1 MKIESI
7 GKTIGTKGIQI
18 INIADREAE
27 KERVVV
33 SDTMKSIIQ
42 LIEPLVTLAFT
53 QEIHGLE
60 IGGQCTREED
70 IQDLDREKIRIQAV
84 ELDEVDQKVT
94 KEVMQEQEG
103 IVVLEVAQEVER
115 LEMIF
120 TLEGLEQTL
129 IRQNF

>member
-7 GKTIGTKGIQI
+7 GKTIGTKDIKI
-18 INIADREAE
+18 INIADLEAE
-27 KERVVV
+27 KERVVD

-42 LIEPLVTLAFT
+42 IIEPLVTLAFT
-53 QEIHGLE
+53 QKIHDLE

-70 IQDLDREKIRIQAV
+70 ILDLDPEKILIHTV
-84 ELDEVDQKVT
+84 EADEADQKVT

-103 IVVLEVAQEVER
+103 IVVLEVAQEVEK

-120 TLEGLEQTL
+120 TPEGLEQTL

>member
-94 KEVMQEQEG
+94 KDVMQEQEG

>member
-53 QEIHGLE
+53 QKIHGLE

>member
-7 GKTIGTKGIQI
+7 GKTIGTKDIKI
-18 INIADREAE
+18 INIADLEAE
-27 KERVVV
+27 KERVVD

-42 LIEPLVTLAFT
+42 IIEPLVTLAFT
-53 QEIHGLE
+53 QKIHDLE
-60 IGGQCTREED
+60 IGGQCTRGED
-70 IQDLDREKIRIQAV
+70 ILDLDPEKILIHTV
-84 ELDEVDQKVT
+84 EADEADQKVT

>member
-18 INIADREAE
+18 LNIADREAE

-53 QEIHGLE
+53 QKIHGLE

-70 IQDLDREKIRIQAV
+70 IPR
-84 ELDEVDQKVT
+84 
-94 KEVMQEQEG
+94 
-103 IVVLEVAQEVER
+103 
-115 LEMIF
+115 
-120 TLEGLEQTL
+120 
-129 IRQNF
+129 